1 MSKKKTHVRNTI
13 YVRGAGTFPF
23 DMLRYDSCAPADG
36 EAISAMIN
44 AEENYGLGSGNQQ
57 SKFVKLFHYSE
68 DGRAPTVARWAS
80 FGWGCYTEAEYATE
94 CAMNR
99 NTGVI

>member
-1 MSKKKTHVRNTI
+1 MKKTHVRTVI

-36 EAISAMIN
+36 AAISAMIDN
-44 AEENYGLGSGNQQ
+44 DRA
-57 SKFVKLFHYSE
+57 KFIRLFHYSE

-80 FGWGCYTEAEYATE
+80 FGWGCYTEAEY
-94 CAMNR
+94 NQ
-99 NTGVI
+99 GGF